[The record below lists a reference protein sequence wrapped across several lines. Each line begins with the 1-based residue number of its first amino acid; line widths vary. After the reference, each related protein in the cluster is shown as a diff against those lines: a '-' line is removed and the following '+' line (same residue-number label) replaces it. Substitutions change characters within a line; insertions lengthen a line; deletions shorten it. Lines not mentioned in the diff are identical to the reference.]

1 MIKNLEHYMQRTQF
15 ITPEKADE
23 VLTVLN
29 TETNWHPHPFNT
41 EHDNICVKEN
51 PQVPYNV
58 TRLDDNHVMNKY
70 LGTQIDRV
78 VDSYIQD
85 YIKDVTWFNYWNG
98 KTRFFWIHYPEQTSM
113 DTHCDHVRNI
123 FDGERKGIP
132 TLTVLGSL
140 NDDYEGGELLFWE
153 DTKMKLRKGEVIIFP
168 SNFLYPHKVLEVTKG
183 NRYSFIVW
191 IW

>member
-1 MIKNLEHYMQRTQF
+1 MQRTQF
-15 ITPEKADE
+15 ITSEKADE
-23 VLTVLN
+23 VLNILN
-29 TETNWHPHPFNT
+29 TKTEWKPHDFHNA
-41 EHDNICVKEN
+41 DINICVQEN
-51 PQVPYNV
+51 PKISYNV
-58 TRLDDNHVMNKY
+58 TRLNDSHAMNTY
-70 LGTQIDRV
+70 LKSQIDKV

-85 YIKDVTWFNYWNG
+85 YIKDITWFNQWNG
-98 KTRFFWIHYPEQTSM
+98 KTRFFWIHYPEQTSLE
-113 DTHCDHVRNI
+113 THCDHVRYI

-153 DTKMKLRKGEVIIFP
+153 DTKIKLKKGEVIIFP

-183 NRYSFIVW
+183 NRYSFVVW